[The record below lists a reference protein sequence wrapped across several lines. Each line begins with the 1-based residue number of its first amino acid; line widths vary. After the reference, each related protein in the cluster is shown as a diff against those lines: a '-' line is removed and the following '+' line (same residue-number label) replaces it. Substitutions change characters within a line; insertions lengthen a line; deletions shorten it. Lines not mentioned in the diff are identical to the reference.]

1 MLNNNIIKNL
11 PPKEIRYSISDE
23 RGLYLEIM
31 PNGKNLGV
39 LDIHFK
45 ERKINFHLVHIQR

>member
-31 PNGKNLGV
+31 PNGKKSWCFQ
-39 LDIHFK
+39 IFISRK
-45 ERKINFHLVHIQR
+45 EK